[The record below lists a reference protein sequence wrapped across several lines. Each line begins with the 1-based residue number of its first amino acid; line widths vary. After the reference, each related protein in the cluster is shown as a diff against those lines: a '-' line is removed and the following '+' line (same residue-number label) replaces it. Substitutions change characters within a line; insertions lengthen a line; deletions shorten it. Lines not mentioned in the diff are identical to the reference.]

1 MTRVR
6 ARAGARR
13 GVLHRRRLTQ
23 AAPDPL
29 ENTIMSEDPTPP
41 APPRHRLAGFL
52 KDLQILI
59 AAARGYWRAGHTEED
74 FARLQALYAV
84 AQASALS
91 HGYTV
96 PPLNRDHWYIDQV
109 RAGLPSYR
117 RTLQTGDYESRLRWL
132 REVKAIFREIRQE
145 VAESGSDGEP
155 ERRRARG
162 GKKKRGGEATSNP
175 GAQARRGD

>member
-1 MTRVR
+1 
-6 ARAGARR
+6 
-13 GVLHRRRLTQ
+13 
-23 AAPDPL
+23 
-29 ENTIMSEDPTPP
+29 MSGDPTPP
-41 APPRHRLAGFL
+41 APPTHRFAGFL
-52 KDLQILI
+52 KDFQNLI
-59 AAARGYWRAGHTEED
+59 AAARGYWKAGHTEED

-96 PPLNRDHWYIDQV
+96 PPLNRYHWYIDQV
-109 RAGLPSYR
+109 IDGRPSSR

-132 REVKAIFREIRQE
+132 REVKDIFEEIRRQ

-155 ERRRARG
+155 ERRRARV